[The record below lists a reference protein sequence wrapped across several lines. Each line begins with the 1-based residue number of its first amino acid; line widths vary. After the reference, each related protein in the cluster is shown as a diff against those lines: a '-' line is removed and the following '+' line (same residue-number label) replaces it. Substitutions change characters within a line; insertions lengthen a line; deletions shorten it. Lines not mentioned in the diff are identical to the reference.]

1 MKKLNLVIAVFCTMF
16 TLSVSAQVKKQA
28 TMQEVNGEKTLT
40 IRTNENGTENVEV
53 FKGEVA
59 EKKMA
64 ELNSS
69 ASANKVT
76 EQVVVEEHDNEK
88 VVKVIKNVN
97 GLETI
102 EEFKGEAAEKKL
114 AEIEKA
120 NQAPKRAQP
129 MKIENKGALKRIE
142 PARN

>member
-16 TLSVSAQVKKQA
+16 TLSVSAQVKKQV
-28 TMQEVNGEKTLT
+28 TMEEVNGEKTLT
-40 IRTNENGTENVEV
+40 VRTNENGVENVEV

-64 ELNSS
+64 EFNTS
-69 ASANKVT
+69 ASESKVT
-76 EQVVVEEHDNEK
+76 EQVIVEEHNNEK

-120 NQAPKRAQP
+120 NTAPSRSQP
-129 MKIENKGALKRIE
+129 TKIESKGSVKRIE

>member
-16 TLSVSAQVKKQA
+16 TLSVSAQVKKQV
-28 TMQEVNGEKTLT
+28 TMEEVNGEKTLT
-40 IRTNENGTENVEV
+40 IRTNENGTEKVEV
-53 FKGEVA
+53 LKGEA
-59 EKKMA
+59 ADKKMA
-64 ELNSS
+64 EFNTS
-69 ASANKVT
+69 ASESKVT
-76 EQVVVEEHDNEK
+76 EQVIVEEHNNEK

-120 NQAPKRAQP
+120 NTAPSRSQP
-129 MKIENKGALKRIE
+129 QKIESKGSIKRIE